1 MCLGI
6 IYNFVGFRASA
17 PLLHFTWLIPE
28 VKKYNYGFM
37 AMQIWRLHSL
47 AFKII
52 KKIKN
57 GVFQYLA
64 SCAHGKRLEN

>member
-1 MCLGI
+1 MVQFTILWDFGLRPP
-6 IYNFVGFRASA
+6 Y
-17 PLLHFTWLIPE
+17 FTWLIPE

-37 AMQIWRLHSL
+37 AMQICRLHSL